1 MNYHKKC
8 NTTQIE
14 EAYHRLP
21 DAIFCF
27 PLFIPLGR
35 LPALA
40 QLALLAAHHVE
51 VPLLAVTMAATN

>member
-1 MNYHKKC
+1 MNYHKKF
-8 NTTQIE
+8 NTTQFE
-14 EAYHRLP
+14 EAYHRLS

-40 QLALLAAHHVE
+40 QLALLVAHHVE
-51 VPLLAVTMAATN
+51 VPLLAATMAATN